1 MYSLKKSFS
10 SRQTQ
15 SFESYSS
22 SSYSQKYE
30 SSSSNLQKSNSMV
43 MDKRGFK
50 PSDRHDPHA
59 RDYLTKLSKKMFLS
73 VSEFWFEANDM
84 KFIIIVVEPFL

>member
-22 SSYSQKYE
+22 SSYSTSNKQQYE
-30 SSSSNLQKSNSMV
+30 SSNIQKSNSV
-43 MDKRGFK
+43 VLDKRGFK
-50 PSDRHDPHA
+50 PSDRHDPRA
-59 RDYLTKLSKKMFLS
+59 KEYLTNLSKKMWHS
-73 VSEFWFEANDM
+73 VSEAKKYIFS
-84 KFIIIVVEPFL
+84 KRSLIC

>member
-22 SSYSQKYE
+22 NSYSQKFE
-30 SSSSNLQKSNSMV
+30 SSNLQKSNSMV
-43 MDKRGFK
+43 VDKRGFK
-50 PSDRHDPHA
+50 PSDRYDPHA
-59 RDYLTKLSKKMFLS
+59 RDYLTKLSKKMWHS
-73 VSEFWFEANDM
+73 VREKYKELLILGSH
-84 KFIIIVVEPFL
+84 